1 MYVTLD
7 FGANWHESYNRT
19 LLWSAYL
26 TKTTSR
32 RSVKVIQI
40 YYGYQSELNIGENNP
55 PQLQQ
60 PTSFI
65 FLQDRKTIHL
75 HFYKEIQ
82 FSDNILA

>member
-1 MYVTLD
+1 MVCLPDKNNKQKECKSDT
-7 FGANWHESYNRT
+7 
-19 LLWSAYL
+19 
-26 TKTTSR
+26 
-32 RSVKVIQI
+32 I

>member
-1 MYVTLD
+1 MVNHAQDLM
-7 FGANWHESYNRT
+7 
-19 LLWSAYL
+19 
-26 TKTTSR
+26 
-32 RSVKVIQI
+32 SVKIFFFLPNKLI
-40 YYGYQSELNIGENNP
+40 PNGYQSELYICENNP